1 MGRQTH
7 ENENDKLTAEQ
18 LVELRA
24 RFATM
29 SRDDLMIKYKCCV
42 TAFGHPEIR
51 LPSPECVQQF
61 VQAWR
66 ELRRRWKGRRRGR

>member
-1 MGRQTH
+1 MSRKTYDG
-7 ENENDKLTAEQ
+7 NDDQLTVEQ
-18 LVELRA
+18 LIELRKG
-24 RFATM
+24 FAEM